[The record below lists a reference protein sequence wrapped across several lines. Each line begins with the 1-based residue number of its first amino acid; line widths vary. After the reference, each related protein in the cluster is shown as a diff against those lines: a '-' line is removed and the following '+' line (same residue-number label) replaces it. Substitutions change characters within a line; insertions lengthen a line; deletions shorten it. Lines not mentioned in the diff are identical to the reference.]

1 MKLHPVI
8 ISIGGNLLGNMMKV
22 TFKVAD
28 LSTDVLETIAEYY
41 TLLELDRCEKGGWG
55 SWRGVASEA
64 TVLRHDRALLG
75 LLTAQ
80 PGTSVNE
87 DQQMVLSREFLH
99 VEGQRCALWGDDLA
113 PIMESLRDSGVEPLS
128 YETSDKRLKWFE
140 TLHDWREAAI
150 ASGALYGYRELQ
162 DGIRQEKATKVA
174 VLDCNGDELAAV
186 VRGQSNLAVF
196 AMVARCAVLRAH
208 GKGCIKTVEYIA

>member
-1 MKLHPVI
+1 
-8 ISIGGNLLGNMMKV
+8 MKV

-28 LSTDVLETIAEYY
+28 LSTDVLETVAEYY
-41 TLLELDRCEKGGWG
+41 TLLEADRHAKGGWG

-87 DQQMVLSREFLH
+87 DQQMVLDREFLH

-150 ASGALYGYRELQ
+150 TAGTLYGYHELQ
-162 DGIRQEKATKVA
+162 DGIRREKATKVA
-174 VLDCNGDELAAV
+174 ALDCNGDELDVA

-196 AMVARCAVLRAH
+196 AMDARAAVLRAH
-208 GKGCIKTVEYIA
+208 GKGYITGIKYIA